1 MKRLALALALTTTGA
16 VAQQTQTLQAA
27 VAAMRIQIQ
36 PCWVVDIDS
45 GQSETIVTLGFAMN
59 PDGTVQPDSITLL
72 HAEGPDT
79 EGAVHSAR
87 RALLRCQGE
96 GYPLPLSDYDA
107 WKQIEIKFDPRS
119 PLGDET

>member
-1 MKRLALALALTTTGA
+1 MKRLALVLALTATGA
-16 VAQQTQTLQAA
+16 VAQQTPGFQAA

-36 PCWVVDIDS
+36 PCWVIDVDS

-59 PDGTVQPDSITLL
+59 PDGTVQPDSITLVN
-72 HAEGPDT
+72 AEGPDT
-79 EGAVHSAR
+79 EGAMHSAR

-96 GYPLPLSDYDA
+96 GYPLPLTDFEA